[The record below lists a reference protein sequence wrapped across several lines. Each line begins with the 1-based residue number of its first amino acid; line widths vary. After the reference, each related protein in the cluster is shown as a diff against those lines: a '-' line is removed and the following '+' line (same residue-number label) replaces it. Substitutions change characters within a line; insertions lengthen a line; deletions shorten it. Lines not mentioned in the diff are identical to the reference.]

1 MTVKKTVTVVAVVPA
16 VVRRTNKNHQHSS
29 PDPHR
34 GRGVVLSLIV
44 YNTHMSFI
52 HPAYAQCPACIVT
65 VGGGMLLAKKL
76 GIDDFLVSIWISA
89 LNTVISFWLA
99 PKLRLKYLRNP
110 HLFSL
115 LMLGLTLSY
124 FKITD
129 QINGHNQLLGIDKII
144 FGQILGFLI
153 IGIAN
158 HAYLFIKRK
167 LGHTPFP
174 YAKVAFPFGLVLIVT
189 LVFKFAFKL

>member
-1 MTVKKTVTVVAVVPA
+1 MP
-16 VVRRTNKNHQHSS
+16 
-29 PDPHR
+29 
-34 GRGVVLSLIV
+34 
-44 YNTHMSFI
+44 FI
-52 HPAYAQCPACIVT
+52 HPAYAQCPVCIIT

-124 FKITD
+124 FKFTD
-129 QINGHNQLLGIDKII
+129 QFTNKII
-144 FGQILGFLI
+144 LGQFLGLALI
-153 IGIAN
+153 AIAN
-158 HAYLFIKRK
+158 HSYLFVKAK
-167 LGHTPFP
+167 LGRTPFP
-174 YAKVAFPFGLVLIVT
+174 YAKVIFPFGLVLIVT
-189 LVFKFAFKL
+189 IILKLLLHL